1 MTINDMYISNCLCTT
16 TTTTTTATK
25 LLLQHYYTI
34 YYYATTTLLPLP
46 LPLSLLATIT
56 ATATAIAHS
65 WCERIWVPGLKIVFL
80 ALPSEVPSG
89 GNKATSTKNPPAFLR
104 HWVEKFSHF
113 FFLKKYT
120 WREDLRNF
128 WTSVSVLVGSYNF
141 ETDDWQKRLKT
152 RCLLYFDFEHQH
164 GKNSMF
170 FFFFFVALLTL
181 AKMSKHTILAA
192 TRKRTRCFCL
202 ISKWQACSHKTH
214 EVLEHFEVKGCK
226 HRHFFNCFPPLS

>member
-170 FFFFFVALLTL
+170 FFFFLWHFWRWQKWANTPFWQQPAKELDVFVWFQND
-181 AKMSKHTILAA
+181 KHVATKHMRFWNIL
-192 TRKRTRCFCL
+192 R
-202 ISKWQACSHKTH
+202 
-214 EVLEHFEVKGCK
+214 
-226 HRHFFNCFPPLS
+226 